1 MMRVVQ
7 RSVNLSSTRNL
18 QQILIVPSLND
29 KTDTLE
35 VVILL
40 AEDVAGS
47 LWIILLSLSTSLS
60 SSTSNLSP
68 STSQISLVFI
78 IVQCKVALTPTG
90 VYTNSSPPPG
100 SSKYKSACS
109 IYKRYEN
116 QHSTA

>member
-1 MMRVVQ
+1 MRVVQ

-60 SSTSNLSP
+60 SSTSNLESP
-68 STSQISLVFI
+68 TAAEVQQQLSLGDANKVIRTSLQVLMRD
-78 IVQCKVALTPTG
+78 L
-90 VYTNSSPPPG
+90 
-100 SSKYKSACS
+100 
-109 IYKRYEN
+109 
-116 QHSTA
+116 